1 MQEQRI
7 ELYVSRS
14 QLRNVLAGNRGLS
27 SGQVPGDDLFVL
39 ETAAKLKRCGGEV
52 RLVVSPKS
60 NGNTVGKPAPALLRA
75 IARAHDWRERM
86 VESPQR
92 TVDRRK
98 EWA

>member
-1 MQEQRI
+1 M
-7 ELYVSRS
+7 
-14 QLRNVLAGNRGLS
+14 
-27 SGQVPGDDLFVL
+27 
-39 ETAAKLKRCGGEV
+39 
-52 RLVVSPKS
+52 SPKS